1 MCNKLKIL
9 VNCHLHNMTLFLF
22 RARDLAPTSIRALYG
37 ISDTRNATHGSGMHL
52 LLSPTTRYNS
62 DQRSL
67 INPPLILHIGLIPK
81 WITKDITAGFVN
93 FQSLSQALSPLPL
106 FSREPGIKVGNLNF
120 YNNCPIS
127 RALISSFLL
136 SVRVQ
141 TDKSW
146 KTETCTRYTMQ
157 MSYLYASDLP
167 FKNFIYSRH
176 LIDIVFYASALLWK
190 INKL

>member
-1 MCNKLKIL
+1 
-9 VNCHLHNMTLFLF
+9 MTLFLF

-52 LLSPTTRYNS
+52 LLSPMTRYNS
-62 DQRSL
+62 DWRSL

-81 WITKDITAGFVN
+81 WITKDITVGFVN
-93 FQSLSQALSPLPL
+93 FQPLSQALSPLPL

-127 RALISSFLL
+127 RALISSFLS

-146 KTETCTRYTMQ
+146 KLRLARATLCKWATCTRQTCLSKTLFKLYLFPAFDWHQFFMRLP
-157 MSYLYASDLP
+157 SYW
-167 FKNFIYSRH
+167 R
-176 LIDIVFYASALLWK
+176 
-190 INKL
+190 